1 MRKFKEGAEPPAGV
15 TIYRVPLEMKVDIF
29 STTKKYKTIYAD
41 PPWMERGAGK
51 YKRGADKYYSLM
63 KTSDIK
69 ALPVSRLYDPE
80 IGCHLYLWT
89 TNNFIPDALEVMR
102 AWGFRYITTI
112 TWIKNTIGLG
122 QYYRGMTEHCLF
134 GRTPKLLPY
143 KVDDLGKRIQ
153 GVAGFYAEKTI
164 HSQKPIEMRRM
175 IERVSYEPRIELF
188 ARQFAQGWDC
198 WGLEAPDD

>member
-1 MRKFKEGAEPPAGV
+1 MV
-15 TIYRVPLEMKVDIF
+15 TTCRAPLKMKVDIF
-29 STTKKYKTIYAD
+29 NTTNKYKTIYAD

-69 ALPVSRLYDPE
+69 ALPVSQLYDPE

-102 AWGFRYITTI
+102 AWGFWYIITI
-112 TWIKNTIGLG
+112 TWIKNTIGIG
-122 QYYRGMTEHCLF
+122 QYYRGITEHCLF

-143 KVDDLGKRIQ
+143 KVDDLGKEYKESR
-153 GVAGFYAEKTI
+153 GFMQRKRFI
-164 HSQKPIEMRRM
+164 VKNR
-175 IERVSYEPRIELF
+175 
-188 ARQFAQGWDC
+188 
-198 WGLEAPDD
+198 